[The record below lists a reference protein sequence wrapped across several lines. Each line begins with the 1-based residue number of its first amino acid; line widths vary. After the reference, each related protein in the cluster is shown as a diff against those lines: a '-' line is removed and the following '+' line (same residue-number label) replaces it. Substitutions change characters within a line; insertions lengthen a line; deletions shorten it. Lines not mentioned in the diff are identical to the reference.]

1 MPPHRLFTGML
12 LAAGSLA
19 GSVLYRRRAAR
30 RRERVDVYAE
40 DGSMASLADG
50 SPDAERLLGLARE
63 LLAVTRR

>member
-1 MPPHRLFTGML
+1 MM

-40 DGSMASLADG
+40 DGSMASIAADG
-50 SPDAERLLGLARE
+50 SADAQRLLALARE
-63 LLAVTRR
+63 LMATSGR

>member
-1 MPPHRLFTGML
+1 MM

-40 DGSMASLADG
+40 DGSMASIADG
-50 SPDAERLLGLARE
+50 SPEAERVLALARE
-63 LLAVTRR
+63 LMALARH

>member
-1 MPPHRLFTGML
+1 MM

-40 DGSMASLADG
+40 DGSMASISDG
-50 SPDAERLLGLARE
+50 SPEAERLLGLARE
-63 LLAVTRR
+63 LMAGTRH